1 MRETLAELGVIVV
14 GLVLLSVG
22 LSVTFGWAWACIV
35 VGGLLL
41 ALGAWSAAAGPGD
54 RGT

>member
-1 MRETLAELGVIVV
+1 MRESAPELGVILV

-41 ALGAWSAAAGPGD
+41 ALGAWSLASEHPLD
-54 RGT
+54 RG